1 MPKKGGKKKNKGGA
15 KAPVAAAVDKVADT
29 AKNLVSVTLNAPS
42 ETLKE
47 KKKRRY
53 GGRVP
58 PAAS

>member
-29 AKNLVSVTLNAPS
+29 AKHIVSVTLNAPS
-42 ETLKE
+42 ETFL
-47 KKKRRY
+47 KKKRCR
-53 GGRVP
+53 GRVP